1 MRFPGFPL
9 PRWRPLALAL
19 ASAALLGCGGGTSQI
34 ETFIAERV
42 VAFGDE
48 TSVLTADGRKYGVNL
63 LNDMGAI
70 NCAAQPIWVQSV
82 ASVYGHVFAECNPD
96 GVAEP
101 RATMRAAAGA
111 RVADFA
117 GQIDAHIAGGGFGA
131 KALSTVLIG
140 QNDVL
145 DLYAEFPTRGRD
157 ALLADARA
165 RGEEA
170 GRQINRIVALD
181 VRAIVS
187 TVPDLGLTPFA
198 RAEREAHV
206 DTDRAELLSRLTE
219 QFNAGLR
226 ITILNDG
233 RLIGLVL
240 ADEMVQAMTSF
251 PASFS
256 IVNVTGV
263 ACAVALP
270 DCTTATL
277 TEGANSLTWLWADP
291 TRLSYGGQNR
301 LALLAVSRARNNP
314 F

>member
-9 PRWRPLALAL
+9 SRWRPLALAL
-19 ASAALLGCGGGTSQI
+19 TSAALLGCGGGTSQI
-34 ETFIAERV
+34 ESFIAERV

-48 TSVLTADGRKYGVNL
+48 TSALTPDGRKYGVNVL
-63 LNDMGAI
+63 DDDDAI
-70 NCAAQPIWVQSV
+70 DCAAQPIWVQSV
-82 ASVYGHVFAECNPD
+82 ASIYGLVFAECNPD
-96 GVAEP
+96 GVVEP
-101 RATMRAAAGA
+101 RATMRAAAEA
-111 RVADFA
+111 RVEDFA
-117 GQIDAHIAGGGFGA
+117 GQIDAHVAGGGFGA
-131 KALSTVLIG
+131 KALATVLIG

-145 DLYAEFPTRGRD
+145 DLYAEFPTRSRED
-157 ALLADARA
+157 LLAAARA

-170 GRQINRIVALD
+170 GRQVNRIVALD
-181 VRAIVS
+181 VRVIVS

-198 RAEREAHV
+198 RTEREAHD

-226 ITILNDG
+226 TTILNDG
-233 RLIGLVL
+233 RFIGLVL

-270 DCTTATL
+270 DCTSETL
-277 TEGANSLTWLWADP
+277 TEGASALTWLWADA

-301 LALLAVSRARNNP
+301 LALLAVSRASNNP